1 MIQIK
6 EGVPVEF
13 GTPSIFVANVFGIR
27 QYQYVMKI
35 WSPNHEMTIRL
46 IVSLNN
52 CRIGA
57 LIAEAAGEFA
67 EAFDATIAEEGPPT
81 AYIF

>member
-27 QYQYVMKI
+27 QYQYVMMI
-35 WSPNHEMTIRL
+35 WSPNYEMTIRL

-52 CRIGA
+52 YR
-57 LIAEAAGEFA
+57 L
-67 EAFDATIAEEGPPT
+67 
-81 AYIF
+81 